1 MKTPFRGLLP
11 LLMVLSGMAAHAAM
25 AQTYPVKPVRV
36 VVPFPPGGTVDTV
49 GRAMGQKYTEVW
61 KQPVIVD
68 NRPGAGGNIGADNVA
83 KSAPDGYT
91 LLLNVHGMA
100 ISPGLYKK
108 LPFDPIRDFTP
119 VSQLTS
125 SFLVLVAHPK
135 LAANNVKEL
144 IALARSQPGKLNY
157 GSTGLGAPPHLAM
170 EIFKSVTRT
179 DIVHVPYKGDALQMP
194 ALLAGEVQIAFTPLP
209 AASGHMKAG
218 KLRDLGMTG
227 TKRSGE
233 IPGVPTMI
241 EAGVPDFAIT
251 GWLGLFAPAGTPRD
265 VVNRISAE
273 TARIVNQTDIRQR
286 LPGWGYE
293 PVGSTPEEF
302 TAKYRQ
308 DIARY
313 TKAIKD
319 ARVPQLD

>member
-1 MKTPFRGLLP
+1 MKTPFCGLL
-11 LLMVLSGMAAHAAM
+11 LIVLSAMAAHAAM